1 MRNDQNHH
9 LTTAGEWVSEHAIA
23 RMLKLNPSTLRTW
36 RWLEAKDGVRRGG
49 LTWRRFG
56 RAIRYWV
63 TPDLLG
69 QAPRE
74 AEVSDGRS
82 R

>member
-1 MRNDQNHH
+1 MLVLMVADK
-9 LTTAGEWVSEHAIA
+9 TAFTRITGEWVDEYTIA
-23 RMLKLNPSTLRTW
+23 KLLKLNPSTLRTW

-63 TPDLLG
+63 TPDLVG
-69 QAPRE
+69 QAPPDGRE
-74 AEVSDGRS
+74 AA
-82 R
+82 